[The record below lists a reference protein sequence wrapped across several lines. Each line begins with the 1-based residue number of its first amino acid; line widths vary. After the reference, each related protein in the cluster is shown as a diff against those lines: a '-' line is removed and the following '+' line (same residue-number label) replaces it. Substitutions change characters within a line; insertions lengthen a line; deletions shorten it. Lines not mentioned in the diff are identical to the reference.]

1 MTAQAISLS
10 AEERREIATWYA
22 ANRPSL
28 PPAVRVLFDLQL
40 GFLEAEGNPK
50 RPLDAMVRQLR
61 LAMGII
67 PSSERRKSG
76 SPLSSLPPQGKR
88 VWASDRER
96 LEELAQRSLHLS
108 QWHEGLEQT
117 HTRKAQR
124 LQERIARMADRMT
137 KDEAA
142 QPDEE
147 SEDIALED
155 IVLTEQQQAESRR
168 RAEQFVEHLQAGNG
182 PEPAL
187 LSVNETLMPGG
198 AVLADEQHE
207 YLEAE
212 VPAQL
217 TGATVIKTTSEL
229 RKRYEFALTVTELEL
244 EVEKKILEDK
254 AGQRYVVT
262 ASTSDFGP
270 PRYSVT
276 WTGLGTLAVLVGQ
289 FALPFNRL
297 ATLLSTPAKR
307 FSAGSLGRLLHYVA
321 KRFLPVYLEL
331 WAQLANADV
340 LAGDDTTCRVLEVA
354 AHCRKQR
361 SRDARR
367 PEDPAPW
374 AGYRTPKAAEESL
387 RRCEQLE
394 RTRVRRREDGDRSAI
409 RTKEESASLGVLIGR
424 HLPFESP
431 RRDGAGPKK
440 AMNTTVVSGRSVA
453 ADPRSLIVF
462 YRSHLG
468 SCGNLFEA
476 LLRQRDPK
484 RRDVLLQGDLNPS
497 NFVTAPDLLARFES
511 RLVGCASHARRP
523 FAIHED
529 DDPVNCQ
536 YMLHLFK
543 GLALHE
549 QRLDAHG
556 RNRENVLA
564 VRQNESRRT
573 WASIKKLAQTMTER
587 WSKST
592 ELGLASRY
600 IINHFAELTAYLDD
614 PRLEPS
620 NNLRERMLRTEK
632 LIESSSL
639 FRKSLEG
646 RFVLDVVRTVLQTAV
661 AAGVPVHEYLVS
673 VLRADPEQ
681 VARRPADF
689 TPGTWAAAHLR
700 SEASAG
706 AAD

>member
-1 MTAQAISLS
+1 
-10 AEERREIATWYA
+10 
-22 ANRPSL
+22 
-28 PPAVRVLFDLQL
+28 
-40 GFLEAEGNPK
+40 
-50 RPLDAMVRQLR
+50 
-61 LAMGII
+61 
-67 PSSERRKSG
+67 
-76 SPLSSLPPQGKR
+76 
-88 VWASDRER
+88 
-96 LEELAQRSLHLS
+96 
-108 QWHEGLEQT
+108 
-117 HTRKAQR
+117 
-124 LQERIARMADRMT
+124 
-137 KDEAA
+137 
-142 QPDEE
+142 
-147 SEDIALED
+147 
-155 IVLTEQQQAESRR
+155 
-168 RAEQFVEHLQAGNG
+168 
-182 PEPAL
+182 
-187 LSVNETLMPGG
+187 
-198 AVLADEQHE
+198 
-207 YLEAE
+207 
-212 VPAQL
+212 
-217 TGATVIKTTSEL
+217 
-229 RKRYEFALTVTELEL
+229 
-244 EVEKKILEDK
+244 
-254 AGQRYVVT
+254 
-262 ASTSDFGP
+262 
-270 PRYSVT
+270 
-276 WTGLGTLAVLVGQ
+276 
-289 FALPFNRL
+289 
-297 ATLLSTPAKR
+297 
-307 FSAGSLGRLLHYVA
+307 
-321 KRFLPVYLEL
+321 
-331 WAQLANADV
+331 
-340 LAGDDTTCRVLEVA
+340 
-354 AHCRKQR
+354 
-361 SRDARR
+361 
-367 PEDPAPW
+367 
-374 AGYRTPKAAEESL
+374 
-387 RRCEQLE
+387 
-394 RTRVRRREDGDRSAI
+394 VRRREDGDRSAI